1 MHRQLLVAAFLS
13 VALVACSSKKPKD
26 DKPAENTE
34 GTAPVA
40 SPSAPSGDNT
50 SGQPPAAA
58 AHQAPFNP
66 YANAAPGDWVCMVV
80 RATYDGDAGNLAYPA
95 VSVWTWTVEDSTND
109 DNADVKKATQPSIAD
124 VDGKSHGFPRKGTL
138 NVDGPGGIVGSFE
151 EAAVDAS
158 SEDEKKT
165 IGDKEFDCKKVSLAS
180 PAQDIKAVVWFSQD
194 VKVNGLVA
202 LTQTVLLD
210 KEKNLHET
218 LEFEVAGFGTK
229 DGTVVWG
236 KKPDEVAAA
245 VLTAEPPK

>member
-13 VALVACSSKKPKD
+13 FSLVACSSSKPKE
-26 DKPAENTE
+26 DKPAETD

-40 SPSAPSGDNT
+40 SPAAPSGDNT
-50 SGQPPAAA
+50 TAPAVAA
-58 AHQAPFNP
+58 AHPAPFNP
-66 YANAAPGDWVCMVV
+66 YASAAPGDWVCMVV
-80 RATYDGDAGNLAYPA
+80 RATYDGDAGTIAYPA
-95 VSVWTWTVEDSTND
+95 ISVWTWTVEDSTND
-109 DNADVKKATQPSIAD
+109 DNADVKKSTQPSIAD

-138 NVDGPGGIVGSFE
+138 NVDGAGGIVGSFE
-151 EAAVDAS
+151 QPAVDAS
-158 SEDEKKT
+158 FGDEINT
-165 IGDKEFDCKKVSLAS
+165 IGDKEFNCKKVTLAT
-180 PAQDIKAVVWFSQD
+180 PNEDIKAVVWFSPE

-245 VLTAEPPK
+245 VLKPEPPK